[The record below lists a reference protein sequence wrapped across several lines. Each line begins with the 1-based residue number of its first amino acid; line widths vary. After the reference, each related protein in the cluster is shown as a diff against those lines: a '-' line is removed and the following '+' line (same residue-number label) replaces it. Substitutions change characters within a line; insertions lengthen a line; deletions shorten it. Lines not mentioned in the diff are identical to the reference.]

1 MIYTILSFFW
11 VKFWQ
16 LKHKNTLNLLFFFN
30 KKLPYGEK
38 SPTKITLVPISIQNI
53 DGCSFFY
60 IHIFYSQIL
69 QIVLWMIA
77 TSTM

>member
-1 MIYTILSFFW
+1 
-11 VKFWQ
+11 
-16 LKHKNTLNLLFFFN
+16 LNLLLFLN

-38 SPTKITLVPISIQNI
+38 SPKKITLVPISIQNI
-53 DGCSFFY
+53 DGICSFFY

-77 TSTM
+77 TSTMQFF